1 MIWLYGNVP
10 SSVWRCTM
18 YRLLKLVYKIE
29 KPGQILTVEQFCEY
43 MQLNVREVNQRLG
56 YDQSRPDLPGKRQ
69 AA

>member
-1 MIWLYGNVP
+1 
-10 SSVWRCTM
+10 M